1 MSFLEFSDV
10 CMEYNQGKA
19 NAVLA
24 LKHADLAVEPGDMI
38 AVMGPSGSGKSTLL
52 KIAGCLLTP
61 TQGEYRLGGQAINA
75 LSQKQLARIR
85 CERVGFVFQ
94 DFCLLPDRNVEEN
107 VMVPLLFMKGLSFR
121 DITKKVRHVLERLN
135 IAELARKPVGELSG
149 GQAQRV
155 AIARALVNGPDLI
168 LADEPTGALDGKTA
182 DEMVGILR
190 ELNAE
195 GKTVI
200 IVTHNQKVGSAC
212 NRIYT
217 ITDGEIKLN

>member
-1 MSFLEFSDV
+1 
-10 CMEYNQGKA
+10 MEYNQGKA